1 MFDGWSA
8 WTWVTVA
15 WLELAVAYG
24 GYVIYLR
31 WRDRRARRE
40 EDPE

>member
-8 WTWVTVA
+8 WTWVLVA
-15 WLELAVAYG
+15 WGELLVAYA

-31 WRDRRARRE
+31 RRE
-40 EDPE
+40 ARAQRDER